1 LTLQA
6 PSTSSSTSS
15 PTSWSCAATTVAWQQ
30 LLDAHR
36 ALQSFRGAFA
46 GKSSPVHYFWGALDL
61 AVTRFSGRPAPVHPG
76 GVANCPDHVMVE
88 SYSAELS
95 SAGFWPGGGEEG
107 AYYAYMYPERPGYR
121 EAAVPAEAFYDERL
135 GEFLL
140 PYEAVRLSSDP
151 EALVQDFLT
160 ATFLAASTTGGW

>member
-1 LTLQA
+1 
-6 PSTSSSTSS
+6 
-15 PTSWSCAATTVAWQQ
+15 
-30 LLDAHR
+30 
-36 ALQSFRGAFA
+36 
-46 GKSSPVHYFWGALDL
+46 
-61 AVTRFSGRPAPVHPG
+61 
-76 GVANCPDHVMVE
+76 MVE

-140 PYEAVRLSSDP
+140 PYGAVRLSSRRPWRRTSSPRPSRPRARPAVGRTDTGP
-151 EALVQDFLT
+151 RCLEDET
-160 ATFLAASTTGGW
+160 STVTR